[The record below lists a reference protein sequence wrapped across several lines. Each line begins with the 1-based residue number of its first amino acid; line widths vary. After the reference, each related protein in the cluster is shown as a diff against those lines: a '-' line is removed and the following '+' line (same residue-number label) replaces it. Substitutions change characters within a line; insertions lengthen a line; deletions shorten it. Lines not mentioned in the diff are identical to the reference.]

1 MFNSLLRER
10 KRHKRSFNKLH
21 LLHKYLFIYSHS
33 ERERERESETIT
45 TLLLSEE
52 EEEEEEELSFVSV
65 LLFARARERAF
76 LTSLS
81 SRLGKDSLLL
91 FRARVCCKRT

>member
-1 MFNSLLRER
+1 MFNSLYERER
-10 KRHKRSFNKLH
+10 DTKGPSINFIYYTSI
-21 LLHKYLFIYSHS
+21 YLFIRIR
-33 ERERERESETIT
+33 RERERESETTT
-45 TLLLSEE
+45 TLLLSE

-81 SRLGKDSLLL
+81 TRLGKDSLLL
-91 FRARVCCKRT
+91 FRARVCCERT

>member
-1 MFNSLLRER
+1 MFNSLLER

-33 ERERERESETIT
+33 ERERESETTT

-91 FRARVCCKRT
+91 FRARVCCERT

>member
-1 MFNSLLRER
+1 MFTSLRVER

-21 LLHKYLFIYSHS
+21 LLHKYLFIRIR
-33 ERERERESETIT
+33 RERERESETTT
-45 TLLLSEE
+45 TLLLSE

-81 SRLGKDSLLL
+81 SRLGKASLLL
-91 FRARVCCKRT
+91 FRARVCCERR

>member
-1 MFNSLLRER
+1 MFNSLLER

-21 LLHKYLFIYSHS
+21 LLQVFIYLFAFG
-33 ERERERESETIT
+33 ERERESETTT

-65 LLFARARERAF
+65 LLFARARERAL

-91 FRARVCCKRT
+91 FRARVCCERT

>member
-1 MFNSLLRER
+1 MFNSLYERER
-10 KRHKRSFNKLH
+10 DTKGPSINFIYYTSI
-21 LLHKYLFIYSHS
+21 YLFIRIR
-33 ERERERESETIT
+33 RERERESETTT
-45 TLLLSEE
+45 TLLLSE

-91 FRARVCCKRT
+91 FRARVCCERT

>member
-1 MFNSLLRER
+1 MFTSLRVER

-33 ERERERESETIT
+33 ERERERESETTT
-45 TLLLSEE
+45 TLLLSE

-91 FRARVCCKRT
+91 FRARVCCERT